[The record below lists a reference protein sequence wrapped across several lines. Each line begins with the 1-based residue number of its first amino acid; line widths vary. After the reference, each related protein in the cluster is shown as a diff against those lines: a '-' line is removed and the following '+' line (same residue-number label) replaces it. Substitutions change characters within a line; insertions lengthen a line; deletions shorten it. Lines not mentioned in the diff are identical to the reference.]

1 MSSHVLDT
9 ALSLVIPVGATRD
22 MNSGD
27 IGKLMKSYGLMEK
40 AKDAF
45 LAQEVTFD
53 EYLQLCEIHDFN
65 VDSYLETV
73 ESNLEHFRLI

>member
-1 MSSHVLDT
+1 MSSYVLDT

-22 MNSGD
+22 MNGGD
-27 IGKLMKSYGLMEK
+27 IGKLMESYGLMEK

-53 EYLQLCEIHDFN
+53 EYLQLCEIHGFN